1 MDTNNNTKKKNKRRI
16 VIKVGTSSLIKADTG
31 VIHLSQLA
39 KICEQITELQKSSE
53 FQCAI
58 VTSGAVG
65 AGMLQLGIKE
75 KPKELQKRQALA
87 AIGQAHLMHYYED
100 MFATLGVKTA
110 QVLLTLENLSQK
122 SQYSRAMNTF
132 SSLFDY
138 DVVPIVNENDTV
150 AVEELRFGDNDTLS
164 AHVASLISA
173 EYLFL
178 FTDVDGLYTSNPM
191 KDPNA
196 KRIQVVDDIN
206 KLMSE
211 VDVASGAGSAGGT
224 GGMVT
229 KLTAARIASA
239 AGCKTVI
246 GKSTDMEK
254 IVECALGLNGG
265 KGGGEVTP
273 SLNSKEYTLFLAAA
287 DAAKGKKRWMLS
299 VPVKDHVRVNK
310 EGEEDIKSGEPLL
323 VKNVLVSDSN
333 GTKSSSSNGYKVQ
346 DCIIVEDEEGREI
359 ARAIVKL
366 QRGGFGPS

>member
-1 MDTNNNTKKKNKRRI
+1 M
-16 VIKVGTSSLIKADTG
+16 
-31 VIHLSQLA
+31 
-39 KICEQITELQKSSE
+39 
-53 FQCAI
+53 
-58 VTSGAVG
+58 TSGAVG

-110 QVLLTLENLSQK
+110 QVLLTLENLTQK
-122 SQYSRAMNTF
+122 SQYNRAMNTF

-150 AVEELRFGDNDTLS
+150 AIEELRFGDNDTLS

-178 FTDVDGLYTSNPM
+178 LTDVDGLYTSNPM

-196 KRIQVVDDIN
+196 RRIQVVDDIN

-246 GKSTDMEK
+246 GKSTEMEK
-254 IVECALGLNGG
+254 IIDCALGLRAGG
-265 KGGGEVTP
+265 
-273 SLNSKEYTLFLAAA
+273 NSDNKEYTLFLAAA

-299 VPVKDHVRVNK
+299 LPVKDRVRVNK

-323 VKNVLVSDSN
+323 VKNVLVDDASN
-333 GTKSSSSNGYKVQ
+333 TISFKVQ

-359 ARAIVKL
+359 ARAIVNYSAEDL
-366 QRGGFGPS
+366 NQQNLRLSDAEEEFVHTSNLCVTHFNEEHRSVSRNN